1 MKTIAIAGASGTI
14 GKALEKFLIQKGDSV
29 KRLVR
34 RDEIDD
40 SEIFWDPDSSNLDP
54 NRLIGIDAIVNLGG
68 VGIGDKRWSQKRVEK
83 ILSSRT
89 RGTKLISKTL
99 SDLKSENGPN
109 TLINASA
116 IGYYGNSGSAHLTE
130 ETGLGEGF
138 LADVCSKWEES
149 TREAEKAGI
158 RVAYARTGIVLSAS
172 GGLLKKLLPLFKLG
186 LGGQIGSGE
195 QIMSWISIR
204 DEVSA
209 ISWLIEKELEG
220 AVNLVSPE
228 PASNLEFT
236 KTLGAL
242 LRRPTILKVPS
253 SALNLL
259 YGRQLV
265 EEIMLSSQFVVP
277 KKLLDSNFSFSD
289 PSLEEALLSQIDLKN

>member
-1 MKTIAIAGASGTI
+1 LKTIAIAGASGTI
-14 GKALEKFLIQKGDSV
+14 GKALEKFLIRKGDSV

-40 SEIFWDPDSSNLDP
+40 SEIFWDPDSNNLDP
-54 NRLIGIDAIVNLGG
+54 KRLIGIDAIVNLGG
-68 VGIGDKRWSQKRVEK
+68 VGIGDKRWSQKRVEQ

-116 IGYYGNSGSAHLTE
+116 IGYYGSSGSAHLTE

-242 LRRPTILKVPS
+242 LGRPTILKVPS

>member
-40 SEIFWDPDSSNLDP
+40 SEIFWDPDSNNLDP
-54 NRLIGIDAIVNLGG
+54 KRLIGIDAIVNLGG
-68 VGIGDKRWSQKRVEK
+68 VGIGDKRWSQKRVEQ

-116 IGYYGNSGSAHLTE
+116 IGYYGSSGSAHSTE

-149 TREAEKAGI
+149 AQEAEKAGI

-242 LRRPTILKVPS
+242 LGRPTILKVPS

>member
-40 SEIFWDPDSSNLDP
+40 SEIFWDPDSNNLDP
-54 NRLIGIDAIVNLGG
+54 KRLIGIDAIVNLGG
-68 VGIGDKRWSQKRVEK
+68 VGIGDKRWSQKRVEQ

-116 IGYYGNSGSAHLTE
+116 IGYYGSSGSAHLTE

-242 LRRPTILKVPS
+242 LGRPTILKVPS

>member
-14 GKALEKFLIQKGDSV
+14 GKALEKFLIRKGDSV

-40 SEIFWDPDSSNLDP
+40 SEIFWDPDSNNLDP
-54 NRLIGIDAIVNLGG
+54 KRLIGIDAIVNLGG
-68 VGIGDKRWSQKRVEK
+68 VGIGDKRWSQKRVEQ

-116 IGYYGNSGSAHLTE
+116 IGYYGSSGSAHLTE

-149 TREAEKAGI
+149 AQEAEKAGI

-186 LGGQIGSGE
+186 LGGQIGSGK

-242 LRRPTILKVPS
+242 LGRPTILKVPS

>member
-29 KRLVR
+29 MRLGR

-40 SEIFWDPDSSNLDP
+40 SEIFWDPDSNNLDP
-54 NRLIGIDAIVNLGG
+54 KRLIGIDAIVNLGG
-68 VGIGDKRWSQKRVEK
+68 VGIGDKRWSQKRVEQ

-116 IGYYGNSGSAHLTE
+116 IGYYGSSGSAHLTE

-149 TREAEKAGI
+149 AQEAEKAGI

-186 LGGQIGSGE
+186 LGGQIGSGK

-242 LRRPTILKVPS
+242 LGRPTILKVPS

-259 YGRQLV
+259 YGLELV

>member
-186 LGGQIGSGE
+186 LGGQIGSGK
-195 QIMSWISIR
+195 QIMSWISMR

-228 PASNLEFT
+228 PTSNLEFT

-289 PSLEEALLSQIDLKN
+289 PSLEEALLSQINFKN

>member
-40 SEIFWDPDSSNLDP
+40 SEIFWDPDSNNLDP
-54 NRLIGIDAIVNLGG
+54 KRLIGIDAVVNLGG
-68 VGIGDKRWSQKRVEK
+68 VGIGDKRWSQKRVEQ

-116 IGYYGNSGSAHLTE
+116 IGYYGSSGSAHLTE

-242 LRRPTILKVPS
+242 LGRPTILKVPS

>member
-40 SEIFWDPDSSNLDP
+40 SEIFWDPDSNNLDP
-54 NRLIGIDAIVNLGG
+54 KRLIGIDAIVNLGG
-68 VGIGDKRWSQKRVEK
+68 VGIGDKRWSQKRVEQ

-116 IGYYGNSGSAHLTE
+116 IGYYGSSGSAHLTE

-149 TREAEKAGI
+149 AQEAEKEGI

-242 LRRPTILKVPS
+242 LGRPTILKVPS

>member
-68 VGIGDKRWSQKRVEK
+68 VGIGDKRWSQRRVEK

-186 LGGQIGSGE
+186 LGGQIGSGK
-195 QIMSWISIR
+195 QIMSWISMR

-228 PASNLEFT
+228 PTSNLEFT

-289 PSLEEALLSQIDLKN
+289 PSLEEALLSQIDFKN

>member
-40 SEIFWDPDSSNLDP
+40 SEIFWDPDSNNLDP
-54 NRLIGIDAIVNLGG
+54 KRLIGIDAIVNLGG
-68 VGIGDKRWSQKRVEK
+68 VGIGDKRWSQKRVEQ

-116 IGYYGNSGSAHLTE
+116 IGYYGSSGSAHLTE
-130 ETGLGEGF
+130 ETGLGKGF

-149 TREAEKAGI
+149 AQEAEKAGI

-242 LRRPTILKVPS
+242 LGRPTILKVPS

>member
-40 SEIFWDPDSSNLDP
+40 SEIFWDPDSNNLDP
-54 NRLIGIDAIVNLGG
+54 KRLIGIDAIVNLGG
-68 VGIGDKRWSQKRVEK
+68 VGIGDKRWSQKRVEQ

-116 IGYYGNSGSAHLTE
+116 IGYYGSSGSAHLTE

-149 TREAEKAGI
+149 AQEAEKAGI

-242 LRRPTILKVPS
+242 LGRPTILKVPS

>member
-40 SEIFWDPDSSNLDP
+40 SEIFWDPDSNNLDP
-54 NRLIGIDAIVNLGG
+54 KRLIGIDAIVNLGG
-68 VGIGDKRWSQKRVEK
+68 VGIGDKRWSQKRVEQ

-116 IGYYGNSGSAHLTE
+116 IGYYGSSGSAHLTE

-242 LRRPTILKVPS
+242 LGRPTILKVPS

-289 PSLEEALLSQIDLKN
+289 PSLEEALLSQIDFKN

>member
-130 ETGLGEGF
+130 ETRLGEGF

-186 LGGQIGSGE
+186 LGGQIGSGK
-195 QIMSWISIR
+195 QIMSWISMR

-228 PASNLEFT
+228 PTSNLEFT

-289 PSLEEALLSQIDLKN
+289 PSLEEALLSQIDFKN

>member
-14 GKALEKFLIQKGDSV
+14 GKALEKFLIQKGNSV

-34 RDEIDD
+34 RDEVDD
-40 SEIFWDPDSSNLDP
+40 SEIFWDPDSNNLDP

-68 VGIGDKRWSQKRVEK
+68 VGIGDKRWSQKRMDQ
-83 ILSSRT
+83 ILLSRT
-89 RGTKLISKTL
+89 KGTKLISKTI
-99 SDLKSENGPN
+99 SELKSENGPN

-116 IGYYGNSGSAHLTE
+116 IGYYGNSGSAHVTE
-130 ETGLGEGF
+130 ESELGEGF
-138 LADVCSKWEES
+138 LAHVCSKWEGS
-149 TREAEKAGI
+149 TQEAEKAGA
-158 RVAYARTGIVLSAS
+158 RVVHARTGIILSTS

-186 LGGQIGSGE
+186 VGGQIGSGK
-195 QIMSWISIR
+195 QIMSWISLR
-204 DEVSA
+204 DEISA
-209 ISWLIEKELEG
+209 ISWLIEKEIEG
-220 AVNLVSPE
+220 AVNLVSPN

-242 LRRPTILKVPS
+242 LKRPTIFKVPS

-289 PSLEEALLSQIDLKN
+289 PSLKETLLSQIDSKN

>member
-1 MKTIAIAGASGTI
+1 LKTIAIAGASGTI

-40 SEIFWDPDSSNLDP
+40 SEIFWDPDSNNLDP
-54 NRLIGIDAIVNLGG
+54 KRLIGIDAIVNLGG
-68 VGIGDKRWSQKRVEK
+68 VGIGDKRWSQKRVEQ

-116 IGYYGNSGSAHLTE
+116 IGYYGSSGSAHLTE

-149 TREAEKAGI
+149 AQEAEKAGI

-242 LRRPTILKVPS
+242 LGRPTILKVPS

>member
-40 SEIFWDPDSSNLDP
+40 SEIFWDPDSNNLDP
-54 NRLIGIDAIVNLGG
+54 KRLIGIDAIVNLGG
-68 VGIGDKRWSQKRVEK
+68 VGIGDKRWSQKRVEQ

-116 IGYYGNSGSAHLTE
+116 IGYYGSSGSAHLTE
-130 ETGLGEGF
+130 ETGLGKGF

-149 TREAEKAGI
+149 AQEAEKAGI

-195 QIMSWISIR
+195 QIMSWISLR

-242 LRRPTILKVPS
+242 LGRPTILKVPS

>member
-1 MKTIAIAGASGTI
+1 LKTIAIAGASGTI

-40 SEIFWDPDSSNLDP
+40 SEIFWDPDSNNLDP
-54 NRLIGIDAIVNLGG
+54 KRLIGIDAIVNLGG
-68 VGIGDKRWSQKRVEK
+68 VGIGDKRWSQKRVEQ

-116 IGYYGNSGSAHLTE
+116 IGYYGSSGSAHLTE
-130 ETGLGEGF
+130 ETGLGKGF

-149 TREAEKAGI
+149 AQEAEKAGI

-242 LRRPTILKVPS
+242 LGRPTILKVPS

-259 YGRQLV
+259 YGRRLV

>member
-40 SEIFWDPDSSNLDP
+40 SEIFWDPDSNNLDP
-54 NRLIGIDAIVNLGG
+54 KRLIGIDAIVNLGG
-68 VGIGDKRWSQKRVEK
+68 VGIGDKRWSQKRVEQ

-116 IGYYGNSGSAHLTE
+116 IGYYGSSGSAHLTE

-149 TREAEKAGI
+149 AREAEKAGI

-186 LGGQIGSGE
+186 LGGQIGSGK
-195 QIMSWISIR
+195 QIMSWISMR

-228 PASNLEFT
+228 PTSNLEFT

-289 PSLEEALLSQIDLKN
+289 PSLEEALLSQIDFKN

>member
-40 SEIFWDPDSSNLDP
+40 SEIFWDPDSNNLDP
-54 NRLIGIDAIVNLGG
+54 KRLIGIDAIVNLGG
-68 VGIGDKRWSQKRVEK
+68 VGIGDKRWSQKRVEQ

-116 IGYYGNSGSAHLTE
+116 IGYYGSSGSAHLTE
-130 ETGLGEGF
+130 ETGLGKGF

-149 TREAEKAGI
+149 TQEAEKAGI

-242 LRRPTILKVPS
+242 LGRPTILKVPS

>member
-1 MKTIAIAGASGTI
+1 M
-14 GKALEKFLIQKGDSV
+14 
-29 KRLVR
+29 
-34 RDEIDD
+34 
-40 SEIFWDPDSSNLDP
+40 
-54 NRLIGIDAIVNLGG
+54 
-68 VGIGDKRWSQKRVEK
+68 GIGDKRWSQKRVEQ

-116 IGYYGNSGSAHLTE
+116 IGYYGSSGSAHLTE

-149 TREAEKAGI
+149 AREAEKAGI

-242 LRRPTILKVPS
+242 LGRPTILKVPS

>member
-14 GKALEKFLIQKGDSV
+14 GRALEKFLTEKGDSV

-34 RDEIDD
+34 RSEIDN
-40 SEIFWDPDSSNLDP
+40 SEIFWDPNNDDLDP
-54 NRLIGIDAIVNLGG
+54 SRLIGVDAVVNLSGA
-68 VGIGDKRWSQKRVEK
+68 GIGDKRWSQKRMDQ
-83 ILSSRT
+83 IINSRVKS
-89 RGTKLISKTL
+89 TKLISKTI
-99 SDLKSENGPN
+99 SELKSENGPN
-109 TLINASA
+109 VLVNASA
-116 IGYYGNSGSAHLTE
+116 IGYYGNSGSTHVTE
-130 ETGLGEGF
+130 EAEQGEGF
-138 LADVCSKWEES
+138 LAHVCSNWEKS
-149 TREAEKAGI
+149 TQEAEKAGI
-158 RVAYARTGIVLSAS
+158 RVVHARTGVVLSSS

-186 LGGQIGSGE
+186 LGGQIGSGK
-195 QIMSWISIR
+195 QMMSWISLR
-204 DEVSA
+204 DEISA
-209 ISWLIEKELEG
+209 INWMIEKEIEG

-242 LRRPTILKVPS
+242 LKRPTILKVPN

-277 KKLLDSNFSFSD
+277 KKLQDTTFSFRD
-289 PSLEEALLSQIDLKN
+289 ASLEEALLHQISSKS

>member
-40 SEIFWDPDSSNLDP
+40 SEIFWDPDSNNLDP
-54 NRLIGIDAIVNLGG
+54 KRLIGIDAIVNLGG
-68 VGIGDKRWSQKRVEK
+68 VGIGDKRWSQKRVEQ

-116 IGYYGNSGSAHLTE
+116 IGYYGSSGSAHLTE

-149 TREAEKAGI
+149 AQEAEKAGI
-158 RVAYARTGIVLSAS
+158 RVTYARTGIVLSAS

-242 LRRPTILKVPS
+242 LGRPTILKVPS

>member
-40 SEIFWDPDSSNLDP
+40 SEIFWDPDSNNLDP
-54 NRLIGIDAIVNLGG
+54 KRLIGIDAIVNLGG
-68 VGIGDKRWSQKRVEK
+68 VGIGDKRWSQKRVEQ

-116 IGYYGNSGSAHLTE
+116 IGYYGSSGSAHLTE
-130 ETGLGEGF
+130 ETGLGKGF

-149 TREAEKAGI
+149 AQEAEKAGI

-186 LGGQIGSGE
+186 LGGQIGSGK

-242 LRRPTILKVPS
+242 LGRPTILKVPS

>member
-40 SEIFWDPDSSNLDP
+40 SEIFWDPDSNNLDP
-54 NRLIGIDAIVNLGG
+54 KRLIGIDAIVNLGG
-68 VGIGDKRWSQKRVEK
+68 VGIGDKRWSQKRVEQ

-116 IGYYGNSGSAHLTE
+116 IGYYGSSGSAHLTE

-149 TREAEKAGI
+149 AQEAEKAGI

-195 QIMSWISIR
+195 QIMSWISLR

-242 LRRPTILKVPS
+242 LGRPTILKVPS

>member
-40 SEIFWDPDSSNLDP
+40 SEIFWDPDSNNLDP
-54 NRLIGIDAIVNLGG
+54 KRLIGIDAIVNLGG
-68 VGIGDKRWSQKRVEK
+68 VGIGDKRWSQKRVEQ

-116 IGYYGNSGSAHLTE
+116 IGYYGSSGSAHLTE

-149 TREAEKAGI
+149 AQEAEKAGI

-242 LRRPTILKVPS
+242 LGRPTILKVPS

-265 EEIMLSSQFVVP
+265 KEIMLSSQFVVP

>member
-186 LGGQIGSGE
+186 LGGQIGSGK
-195 QIMSWISIR
+195 QIMSWISMR

-228 PASNLEFT
+228 PTSNLEFT

-289 PSLEEALLSQIDLKN
+289 PSLEEALLSQIDFKN

>member
-40 SEIFWDPDSSNLDP
+40 SEIFWDPDSNNLDP
-54 NRLIGIDAIVNLGG
+54 KRLIGIDAIVNLGG
-68 VGIGDKRWSQKRVEK
+68 VGIGDKRWSQKRVEQ

-116 IGYYGNSGSAHLTE
+116 IGYYGSSGSAHLTE

-149 TREAEKAGI
+149 AQEAEKAGI

-242 LRRPTILKVPS
+242 LGRPTILKVPS

-289 PSLEEALLSQIDLKN
+289 PSLEEALLSQINSKN

>member
-14 GKALEKFLIQKGDSV
+14 GKALEKFLIQKGNSV

-40 SEIFWDPDSSNLDP
+40 SEIFWDPDSNNLDP
-54 NRLIGIDAIVNLGG
+54 KRLIGIDAIVNLGG
-68 VGIGDKRWSQKRVEK
+68 VGIGDKRWSQKRVEQ

-116 IGYYGNSGSAHLTE
+116 IGYYGSSGSAHLTE

-149 TREAEKAGI
+149 AREAEKAGI

-186 LGGQIGSGE
+186 LGGQIGSGK

-228 PASNLEFT
+228 PVSNLEFT
-236 KTLGAL
+236 ETLGAL

-289 PSLEEALLSQIDLKN
+289 PSLEEALLSQIDSKN

>member
-1 MKTIAIAGASGTI
+1 MKTIVIAGASGTI
-14 GKALEKFLIQKGDSV
+14 GKALENFLIQKGNSV

-34 RDEIDD
+34 RDEVDD
-40 SEIFWDPDSSNLDP
+40 SEIFWDPDSDNLDP
-54 NRLIGIDAIVNLGG
+54 SRLVGIDAIVNLGG
-68 VGIGDKRWSQKRVEK
+68 VGIGDKRWSQKRMDQ

-89 RGTKLISKTL
+89 KGTNLISKTI
-99 SDLKSENGPN
+99 SKLKSENGPN
-109 TLINASA
+109 VLINASA
-116 IGYYGNSGSAHLTE
+116 IGYYGNSGSTHVTE
-130 ETGLGEGF
+130 ESPLGEGF
-138 LADVCSKWEES
+138 LAHVCSKWEES
-149 TREAEKAGI
+149 AQEAEKAGI

-242 LRRPTILKVPS
+242 LGRPTILKVPS

>member
-40 SEIFWDPDSSNLDP
+40 SEIFWDPDSNNLDP
-54 NRLIGIDAIVNLGG
+54 KRLIGIDAIVNLGG
-68 VGIGDKRWSQKRVEK
+68 VGIGDKRWSQKRVEQ

-116 IGYYGNSGSAHLTE
+116 IGYYGSSGSTQLTE

-149 TREAEKAGI
+149 AQEAEKAGI

-242 LRRPTILKVPS
+242 LGRPTILKVPS